1 LDDTLKY
8 ISAQL
13 KEIMHVDRCSL
24 FIYETQQDQLF
35 TKFSDGVEKII
46 VPFDMGIVGLA
57 IKQKKSIIENEP
69 YDNPNFMSDID
80 MKTGY
85 YTKNILAIPIFDK
98 EKNILGVL
106 QLLNKNEDFTK
117 KDLELMTF
125 FCENICKS
133 IVDYSKKKRNV

>member
-1 LDDTLKY
+1 
-8 ISAQL
+8 
-13 KEIMHVDRCSL
+13 
-24 FIYETQQDQLF
+24 
-35 TKFSDGVEKII
+35 
-46 VPFDMGIVGLA
+46 
-57 IKQKKSIIENEP
+57 
-69 YDNPNFMSDID
+69 MSDID